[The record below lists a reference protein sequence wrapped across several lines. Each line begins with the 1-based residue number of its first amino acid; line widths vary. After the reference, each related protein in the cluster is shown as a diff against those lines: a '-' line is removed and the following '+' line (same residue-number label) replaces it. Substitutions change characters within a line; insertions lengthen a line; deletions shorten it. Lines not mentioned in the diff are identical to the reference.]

1 MRIGTQFHVGSQ
13 TQRWL
18 RRSNSSL
25 LNKSGRDSYYIVG
38 RIAVAAETVAKF
50 AMLMAAMEPTEVAAM
65 ETTEVAA
72 TKMTAGSPSRPMSAP
87 GGSGCVSAKEGFGF
101 LEPKR
106 SWRSKRSKPM
116 SSRHRMREPSPNL
129 QKFAA
134 PTAGTDESHALR
146 CKPRSYLLRQLPIT

>member
-50 AMLMAAMEPTEVAAM
+50 AMLMAAME
-65 ETTEVAA
+65 TTEVAA
-72 TKMTAGSPSRPMSAP
+72 TKMTAGSPFRPMSAP

-101 LEPKR
+101 LDPKR